1 MSSRCAMHPTNSARR
16 VLILAKAP
24 RPGLAKTRL
33 APLLG
38 EEGAA
43 ALQARLIQ
51 HALKAAREA
60 SIGAIELHGTPDDDD
75 FLRYCAGHYGATLI
89 PQAEG
94 DLGERMRMALER
106 ALGENACAI
115 LIGAD
120 CPALTARHLRLA
132 ARSLDEGNDAVFVPT
147 EDGGYALIGVRRCDP
162 RLFEALAWST
172 PSVME
177 ETRAR
182 LRGLGWTWHELET
195 LWDVDWPADYERL
208 LASGLLERKPAAA

>member
-1 MSSRCAMHPTNSARR
+1 MRPTSSTRR
-16 VLILAKAP
+16 VLVLAKAP

-33 APLLG
+33 VPLLG

-43 ALQARLIQ
+43 ALQARLLK
-51 HALKAAREA
+51 HALKTAREA
-60 SIGAIELHGTPDDDD
+60 ALGALELHGEPADDD
-75 FLRYCAGHYGATLI
+75 FLRYCAGHYGAALI

-94 DLGERMRMALER
+94 DLGSRMHAALSR
-106 ALGENACAI
+106 ALGDSTCAI

-132 ARSLDEGNDAVFVPT
+132 ARSLDDGYDAAFAPA
-147 EDGGYALIGVRRCDP
+147 EDGGYALVALKRCDS

-182 LRGLGWTWHELET
+182 LRALGWGWNELET
-195 LWDVDWPADYERL
+195 LWDVDRPADYERL
-208 LASGLLERKPAAA
+208 RASGLLERKPRPA